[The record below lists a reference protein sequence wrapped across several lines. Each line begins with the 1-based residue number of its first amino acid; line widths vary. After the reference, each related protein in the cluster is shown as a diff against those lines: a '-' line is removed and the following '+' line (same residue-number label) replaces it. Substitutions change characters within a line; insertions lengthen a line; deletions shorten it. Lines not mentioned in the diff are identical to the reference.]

1 MEVNALGALVWWL
14 IPITFTLLAIV
25 WVTWVN
31 RPRRPADA
39 HDTLAAHQRF
49 TAALQRSEDAAR
61 SMPSERPNVG
71 SVADGSNV
79 GSVADGDPHPLS
91 D

>member
-1 MEVNALGALVWWL
+1 VGALVWWL
-14 IPITFTLLAIV
+14 IPLTFTLLAIV

-39 HDTLAAHQRF
+39 HDSLAAHQRF

-61 SMPSERPNVG
+61 SVPSERRDVDSASDASNVD
-71 SVADGSNV
+71 SVAES
-79 GSVADGDPHPLS
+79 DPHPRT